1 MDDVYQL
8 LLDMKQDMV
17 CVKNDVSEIKTKLD
31 NINTRMEDVETRTG
45 ALEENYISEQA
56 RLTDYM
62 QHMQEVTS
70 DFQQRMR
77 QVEDQV
83 NAHDDMLHPEFDPEK
98 TIVAV
103 RLPDDGSS
111 VMSQATSLLVRGLGD
126 HTTIVRTTRLN
137 GHDDQPGIV
146 KIELPTKDDKISILR
161 KKSNLAV
168 KSPYENT
175 YLRSSQPHVAR
186 LQAANLRVIMD
197 KVPAL
202 SDCRLTGNGRIVS
215 SHDNRPPRYFY
226 NTSRSRR
233 DIPSDRHNRDHLSGF
248 REQRSVPHDQPSSSS
263 DQPSSPHDRRSPR
276 DRRETDM
283 EEEASTLGS
292 QTQDAP
298 PFIQH

>member
-1 MDDVYQL
+1 MSA
-8 LLDMKQDMV
+8 
-17 CVKNDVSEIKTKLD
+17 NDLITVD
-31 NINTRMEDVETRTG
+31 
-45 ALEENYISEQA
+45 
-56 RLTDYM
+56 
-62 QHMQEVTS
+62 
-70 DFQQRMR
+70 
-77 QVEDQV
+77 
-83 NAHDDMLHPEFDPEK
+83 
-98 TIVAV
+98 
-103 RLPDDGSS
+103 
-111 VMSQATSLLVRGLGD
+111 
-126 HTTIVRTTRLN
+126 
-137 GHDDQPGIV
+137 
-146 KIELPTKDDKISILR
+146 
-161 KKSNLAV
+161 
-168 KSPYENT
+168 T
-175 YLRSSQPHVAR
+175 YV
-186 LQAANLRVIMD
+186 QAANLRVIMD

-283 EEEASTLGS
+283 EEEASTLDS